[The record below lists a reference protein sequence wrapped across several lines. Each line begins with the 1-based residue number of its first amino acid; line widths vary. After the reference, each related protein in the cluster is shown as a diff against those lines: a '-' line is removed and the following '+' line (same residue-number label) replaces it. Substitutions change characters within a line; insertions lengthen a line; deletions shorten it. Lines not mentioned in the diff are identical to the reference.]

1 MKLFEIEQLFKVK
14 DFNGI
19 LENIKDDIE
28 KVEYYSTIMKQNIT
42 DNGEEVSKAMNELT
56 GVFMS
61 LKIVLAIATTE
72 KKNAEVKYYVN
83 LKTEAVDKKFVATV
97 ADKEA
102 SLAVADYRR
111 IRNVVEGYVEACNK
125 AISTLQSVLKKI
137 TAEIPLR
144 NK

>member
-28 KVEYYSTIMKQNIT
+28 KVEYYSTIMKQNMT
-42 DNGEEVSKAMNELT
+42 DNGEEVVKAMNELT
-56 GVFMS
+56 GIFI
-61 LKIVLAIATTE
+61 LIKIVLAIATTE
-72 KKNAEVKYYVN
+72 KKNAELTYYVN
-83 LKTEAVDKKFVATV
+83 LKTEAVGKKFVATV
-97 ADKEA
+97 ADTEA
-102 SLAVADYRR
+102 SFAVAEYRR
-111 IRNVVEGYVEACNK
+111 IKNIVEGYVEACNK

-137 TAEIPLR
+137 TAEIPLQ